1 MPHESNNR
9 LGGFYALGAY
19 LWWGFLAVYIKQ
31 VAAAA
36 PVEIITHRI
45 LWTCL
50 TMALVVAITGRGPAF
65 AAMRHRPKAVALLA
79 LSGSLIASNW
89 LIFVWAVNHGRI
101 HDTSLGYFI
110 NPLFIVLVGLLVLRE
125 RLRPWQALSL
135 GIASVGVMIIV
146 ARVGVFPWIALSLA
160 FTFTLYS
167 LVRKQLAVDPLVGLL
182 CETLALFPVAL
193 GYFLW
198 LAVLDQNSFGPA
210 QPGLSLLLIFA
221 GPVTAVPL
229 VLFSAGARRITMTTL
244 GFFQYLTPSIT
255 FCLAIF
261 AYSEQ
266 LSEAKLAAFLCIWVA
281 LAIYTADTTL
291 QRRPPR
297 RQALEEA

>member
-1 MPHESNNR
+1 MAHDNQHR
-9 LGGFYALGAY
+9 IGGFYALSAY

-50 TMALVVAITGRGPAF
+50 TMAIVVGLTGRAPAF

-79 LSGSLIASNW
+79 LSGFLIASNW

-101 HDTSLGYFI
+101 HDTSMGYFI
-110 NPLFIVLVGLLVLRE
+110 NPLLIVLVGLIVLRE

-135 GIASVGVMIIV
+135 GMASLGVMIIV

-160 FTFTLYS
+160 ITFTLYS
-167 LVRKQLAVDPLVGLL
+167 LVRKQLDVDPLVGLL
-182 CETLALFPVAL
+182 CETLALFPLAA

-198 LAVLDQNSFGPA
+198 LAAGGQNTFGPG
-210 QPGLSLLLIFA
+210 QPGLSALLILA
-221 GPVTAVPL
+221 GPMTAVPL

-261 AYSEQ
+261 AYGEQ
-266 LSEAKLAAFLCIWVA
+266 LSPAKLAAFVCIWIG
-281 LAIYTADTTL
+281 LFIYTADTTFQSRL
-291 QRRPPR
+291 PR